1 MLKSGVLIED
11 GKLMPVKE
19 TIETVDEDDRS
30 MTYRILEGDLLK
42 DYKSLLIT
50 FQATSKG
57 EKNFL
62 NWTYEYEKQNLD
74 VPAPDHMFDFASE
87 VSNIIDAYFL
97 KNQDHFQA

>member
-1 MLKSGVLIED
+1 M
-11 GKLMPVKE
+11 
-19 TIETVDEDDRS
+19 
-30 MTYRILEGDLLK
+30 
-42 DYKSLLIT
+42 LIT